1 MVTWDPMDDGDQQL
15 GDRPCTTCI
24 VTESQTR
31 MKTLRNAEQVGQL
44 RKPCREVFVKG
55 V

>member
-1 MVTWDPMDDGDQQL
+1 MGTWGPMDDGDPQP
-15 GDRPCTTCI
+15 GDRPCRTCI